1 MKRALRFVLLLLI
14 GVFVVIQFFQPDREN
29 LPVRAEIS
37 APPAVKAVLRRA
49 CYDCHSHET
58 VWPWYSYVNPMG
70 WFVGGHVA
78 EGREKLNFSVW
89 ESLDAQQRYHMKQ
102 EILEVLE
109 DGSMPLPSYLLLHGD
124 AELTAEDRG
133 VLERWVS
140 EAR

>member
-1 MKRALRFVLLLLI
+1 MRIVLLSLL
-14 GVFVVIQFFQPDREN
+14 GVFVIIQFFQPERDN
-29 LPVRAEIS
+29 PPVRAEIAA
-37 APPAVKAVLRRA
+37 APEMKAVLRRA
-49 CYDCHSHET
+49 CYDCHSNET

-70 WFVGGHVA
+70 WLVGGHVR
-78 EGREKLNFSVW
+78 EGRAHLNFSEW
-89 ESLDAQQRYHMKQ
+89 ESLETQKRYHMKQ

>member
-1 MKRALRFVLLLLI
+1 MKRALRVVLLLLA
-14 GVFVVIQFFQPDREN
+14 GVFVVIQFFQPDRSN
-29 LPVRAEIS
+29 PPVRAEIS

-49 CYDCHSHET
+49 CYDCHSQET

-70 WFVGGHVA
+70 WLVGGHVQ
-78 EGREKLNFSVW
+78 EGRAHLNFSQW
-89 ESLDAQQRYHMKQ
+89 ESLNAQKRYHMKQ

-133 VLERWVS
+133 VLKRWIS